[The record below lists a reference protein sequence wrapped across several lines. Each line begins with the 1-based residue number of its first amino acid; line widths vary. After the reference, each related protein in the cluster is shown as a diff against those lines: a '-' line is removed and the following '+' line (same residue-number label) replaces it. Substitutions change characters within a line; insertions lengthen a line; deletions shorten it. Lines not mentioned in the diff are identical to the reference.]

1 MNTARTISWEIRDR
15 RLVEGTL
22 VDQHVAT
29 GFGPDAAAAIRWARR
44 HMPVATSAFPDEDI
58 RAIPDPLGPDFG
70 AKAPVNLPVASPLLA
85 SLVVL
90 VCCYCIGCG
99 RQHSSPSP
107 DGFINEVGSAADLPS
122 QSDRGMGNY
131 FDRDLCAGL
140 LGFAFA
146 AGIFVWAGKKLDA
159 QDKAESSRR
168 LGQILNDLNR
178 TMSGSPAPG
187 ALRDFPRPADPN
199 GAGERRGFSQ

>member
-1 MNTARTISWEIRDR
+1 MKTARNISWEIRGR

-29 GFGPDAAAAIRWARR
+29 GFGPDAASAIRWARR
-44 HMPVATSAFPDEDI
+44 HQPANTSAFPDSDL
-58 RAIPDPLGPDFG
+58 RAIPDPLGPDF
-70 AKAPVNLPVASPLLA
+70 PILPVVTPMLL
-85 SLVVL
+85 SLAL
-90 VCCYCIGCG
+90 ACVCAGCG
-99 RQHSSPSP
+99 GQPSSLPP
-107 DGFINEVGSAADLPS
+107 DGFLNGVGFAADLPS
-122 QSDRGMGNY
+122 QSDRGVGNY